1 MLSKKYLAVEVVLLI
16 ALIISGIYGA
26 SIHIKSGIR
35 KNGGDISIE
44 NYAEYLNVEC
54 RITSYSNVDYYT
66 PYRVSFRCTDSA
78 MRITDLAIKYS
89 IEAEYSDFRSYSAQ
103 IELIEGTTAETVE
116 GKVHFDIP
124 ASVYPLFSPICTPK
138 LPLLKSAGIIRMRS
152 ERLKL

>member
-16 ALIISGIYGA
+16 VLIISGIYGA

-35 KNGGDISIE
+35 KNGGDITIE

-89 IEAEYSDFRSYSAQ
+89 IEAEYSDFGSYSAQ

-116 GKVHFDIP
+116 SKVHFDIP
-124 ASVYPLFSPICTPK
+124 ASVYPTIFPDLYPK
-138 LPLLKSAGIIRMRS
+138 VTVTEVSGHYSYAF
-152 ERLKL
+152 

>member
-16 ALIISGIYGA
+16 ALIFSGIYGA

-35 KNGGDISIE
+35 KNGGDITIE

-66 PYRVSFRCTDSA
+66 PYRASFRCTDSA

-124 ASVYPLFSPICTPK
+124 ASVYPTIFPDLYPK
-138 LPLLKSAGIIRMRS
+138 VTVTEVSGHYSYAF
-152 ERLKL
+152 

>member
-1 MLSKKYLAVEVVLLI
+1 MLSKKYLAVEIVLLI

-35 KNGGDISIE
+35 KNGGDITIE

-89 IEAEYSDFRSYSAQ
+89 IEAEYSDFGSYSAQ

-124 ASVYPLFSPICTPK
+124 ASVYPTIFPDLYPK
-138 LPLLKSAGIIRMRS
+138 VTVTEVSGHYSYAF
-152 ERLKL
+152 

>member
-35 KNGGDISIE
+35 KNGGDITIE

-89 IEAEYSDFRSYSAQ
+89 IEAEYSDFGSYSAQ
-103 IELIEGTTAETVE
+103 IELIEGTTAETIE
-116 GKVHFDIP
+116 GKIHFDIP
-124 ASVYPLFSPICTPK
+124 ASVYPTIFPDLYPK
-138 LPLLKSAGIIRMRS
+138 VTVTEVSGHYSYAF
-152 ERLKL
+152 

>member
-35 KNGGDISIE
+35 KNGGDITIE

-89 IEAEYSDFRSYSAQ
+89 IEAEYSDFGSYSAQ

-116 GKVHFDIP
+116 GKIHFDIP
-124 ASVYPLFSPICTPK
+124 ASVYPTIFPDLYPK
-138 LPLLKSAGIIRMRS
+138 VTVTEVSGHYSYAF
-152 ERLKL
+152 

>member
-35 KNGGDISIE
+35 KNGGDITIE

-66 PYRVSFRCTDSA
+66 PYRVSFRCTDST

-89 IEAEYSDFRSYSAQ
+89 IEAEYSDFGSYSAR

-124 ASVYPLFSPICTPK
+124 TSVYPTIFPDLYPK
-138 LPLLKSAGIIRMRS
+138 VTVTEVSGHYLYAF
-152 ERLKL
+152 

>member
-16 ALIISGIYGA
+16 VLIISGIYGA

-35 KNGGDISIE
+35 KNGGDITIE

-89 IEAEYSDFRSYSAQ
+89 IEAEYSDFGSYSAQ

-124 ASVYPLFSPICTPK
+124 ASVYPTIFPDLYPK
-138 LPLLKSAGIIRMRS
+138 VTVTEVSGHYSYAF
-152 ERLKL
+152 

>member
-35 KNGGDISIE
+35 KNGGDITIE

-66 PYRVSFRCTDSA
+66 PCRVSFRCTDSA

-89 IEAEYSDFRSYSAQ
+89 IEAEYSDFGSYSAQ

-124 ASVYPLFSPICTPK
+124 ASVYPTIFPDLYPK
-138 LPLLKSAGIIRMRS
+138 VTVTEVSGHYSYAF
-152 ERLKL
+152 

>member
-1 MLSKKYLAVEVVLLI
+1 MISKKYLAVEVVLLI

-35 KNGGDISIE
+35 KNGGDITIE

-66 PYRVSFRCTDSA
+66 PYRVSFHCTDSA

-89 IEAEYSDFRSYSAQ
+89 IEAEYSDFGSYSAQ

-124 ASVYPLFSPICTPK
+124 ASVYPTIFPDLYPK
-138 LPLLKSAGIIRMRS
+138 VTVTEVSGHYSYAF
-152 ERLKL
+152 

>member
-35 KNGGDISIE
+35 KNGGDITIE

-54 RITSYSNVDYYT
+54 HITSYSNVDYYT

-89 IEAEYSDFRSYSAQ
+89 IEAEYSDFGSYSAR

-124 ASVYPLFSPICTPK
+124 ASVYPTIFPDLYPK
-138 LPLLKSAGIIRMRS
+138 VTVTEVSGHYSYAF
-152 ERLKL
+152 

>member
-35 KNGGDISIE
+35 KNGGDITIE

-89 IEAEYSDFRSYSAQ
+89 IKAEYSDFGSYSAR

-124 ASVYPLFSPICTPK
+124 ASVYPTIFPDLYPK
-138 LPLLKSAGIIRMRS
+138 VTVTEVSGHYSYAF
-152 ERLKL
+152 

>member
-1 MLSKKYLAVEVVLLI
+1 MLSKKYLAVEIVLLI
-16 ALIISGIYGA
+16 VLIISGIYGA

-35 KNGGDISIE
+35 KNGGDITIE

-89 IEAEYSDFRSYSAQ
+89 IEAEYSDFGSYSAQ
-103 IELIEGTTAETVE
+103 IEFIEGTTAETVE

-124 ASVYPLFSPICTPK
+124 ASVYPTIFPDLYPK
-138 LPLLKSAGIIRMRS
+138 VTVTEVSGHYSYAF
-152 ERLKL
+152 

>member
-1 MLSKKYLAVEVVLLI
+1 MISKKYLAVEVVLLI

-35 KNGGDISIE
+35 KNGGDITIE

-89 IEAEYSDFRSYSAQ
+89 IEAEYSDFGSYSAQ

-124 ASVYPLFSPICTPK
+124 ASVYPTIFPDLYPK
-138 LPLLKSAGIIRMRS
+138 VTVTEVSGHYSYAF
-152 ERLKL
+152 

>member
-35 KNGGDISIE
+35 KNGGDITIE

-78 MRITDLAIKYS
+78 MRITNLAIKYS
-89 IEAEYSDFRSYSAQ
+89 IEAEYSDFGSYSAQ

-124 ASVYPLFSPICTPK
+124 ASVYPTIFPDLYPK
-138 LPLLKSAGIIRMRS
+138 VTVTEVSGHYSYAF
-152 ERLKL
+152 

>member
-35 KNGGDISIE
+35 KNGGDITIE

-89 IEAEYSDFRSYSAQ
+89 IEAEYSDFGSYSAQ

-124 ASVYPLFSPICTPK
+124 ASVYPTIFPDLYPK
-138 LPLLKSAGIIRMRS
+138 VTVTEVSGHYSYAF
-152 ERLKL
+152 

>member
-35 KNGGDISIE
+35 KNGGDITIE

-89 IEAEYSDFRSYSAQ
+89 IEAEYSDFGSYSAR
-103 IELIEGTTAETVE
+103 IEHIEGTTAETVE

-124 ASVYPLFSPICTPK
+124 ASVYPTIFPDLYPK
-138 LPLLKSAGIIRMRS
+138 VTVTEVSGHYSYAF
-152 ERLKL
+152 

>member
-35 KNGGDISIE
+35 KNGGDITIE

-54 RITSYSNVDYYT
+54 RITAYSNVDYYT

-78 MRITDLAIKYS
+78 MRITDLAIKYR
-89 IEAEYSDFRSYSAQ
+89 IETEYSDFGSYSAQ

-124 ASVYPLFSPICTPK
+124 ASVYPTIFPDLYPK
-138 LPLLKSAGIIRMRS
+138 VTVTEVSGHYSYAF
-152 ERLKL
+152 